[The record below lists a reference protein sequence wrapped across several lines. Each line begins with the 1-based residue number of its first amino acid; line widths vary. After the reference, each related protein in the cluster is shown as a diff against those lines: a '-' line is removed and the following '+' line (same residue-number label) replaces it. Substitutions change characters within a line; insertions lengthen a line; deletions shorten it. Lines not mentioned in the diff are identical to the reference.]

1 MQLWLIGN
9 PLLNPLANVR
19 DLQLKQLH
27 ASISCVFFCHGDN
40 LNIIAKI
47 KNTRSY
53 KCYSGLMPYIK
64 PYAVK
69 TILAVTLCIPIGALD
84 AVIAM
89 SLKPYTDLVMVE
101 KSIQSVWCIPLAIV
115 LFAIVQGALIYLAT
129 YLNAWVGEKMTRDL
143 KFELYGKLLSYDA
156 AYFDKTRS
164 GDIVFKFNTQVDTA
178 SSQLLSKVKL
188 LVSRIF
194 SSISLIA
201 VLIYNSWQ
209 LSVIAITI
217 LSCAFVPMA
226 KIRGKIQRTMEKVV
240 QGSSVLVTE
249 YNEAYA
255 GNKTITAY
263 NLQDYQKSKFWNVV
277 DMVTKVRIKLSQ
289 KTAWLSPI
297 MHLIIAVGIGI
308 SIAVGSYFIVSEKIT
323 SGNFVSFLTALIML
337 YNPIKNF
344 GNNVKEFQLS
354 LFAVEQVLDAL
365 AVTPAIEDNR
375 NAVELESFES
385 KIEFENVVFEYT
397 PGQPVLDQF
406 NLEISKG
413 ETIALVGDSGGGK
426 STIVN
431 LIPRFYEINSGSIK
445 IDGVDIRNYS
455 LRSLRKNIS
464 VVFQDNFLFSGTIRE
479 NIVQGNTNASEEDL
493 RRAVEMAYLGEFID
507 SLKDGLDTEIG
518 ERGILLSGGQR
529 QRIAIARAFIKNSPI
544 LILDEATSA
553 LDNKSE
559 AIVQK
564 AIENLMKDKTV
575 LVIAHRLS
583 TIKNASRIAVIS
595 SGRLVEIGT
604 HDELMDISAGKYRS
618 LYEVQFKSV
627 G

>member
-1 MQLWLIGN
+1 
-9 PLLNPLANVR
+9 
-19 DLQLKQLH
+19 
-27 ASISCVFFCHGDN
+27 
-40 LNIIAKI
+40 
-47 KNTRSY
+47 
-53 KCYSGLMPYIK
+53 MPYIK

-101 KSIQSVWCIPLAIV
+101 KSIQSVWYIPLAIV

-226 KIRGKIQRTMEKVV
+226 KIRSKIQRTMENVV
-240 QGSSVLVTE
+240 LGSSVLVTE

-277 DMVTKVRIKLSQ
+277 DMVAKVRIKLSQ

-365 AVTPAIEDNR
+365 AVTPAIEDNQDST
-375 NAVELESFES
+375 ELRSFES

-397 PGQPVLDQF
+397 PGHPVLDQF

-431 LIPRFYEINSGSIK
+431 LIPRFYEINSGSIR

-479 NIVQGNTNASEEDL
+479 NILQGNTNASDEDL
-493 RRAVEMAYLGEFID
+493 KRAVEMAYLGEFID

-559 AIVQK
+559 SIVQK

-595 SGRLVEIGT
+595 SGKLVEIGT

-618 LYEVQFKSV
+618 LYDVQFKSV

>member
-1 MQLWLIGN
+1 
-9 PLLNPLANVR
+9 
-19 DLQLKQLH
+19 
-27 ASISCVFFCHGDN
+27 
-40 LNIIAKI
+40 
-47 KNTRSY
+47 
-53 KCYSGLMPYIK
+53 MPYIK

-69 TILAVTLCIPIGALD
+69 TILAVTLCIPIGAMD

-101 KSIQSVWCIPLAIV
+101 KSIQAVWYIPLAIV

-226 KIRGKIQRTMEKVV
+226 KIRSKIQRTMEKVV

-375 NAVELESFES
+375 NAVELESFKS

-445 IDGVDIRNYS
+445 IDGIDIRNYS

-493 RRAVEMAYLGEFID
+493 KRAVEMAYLGEFID

>member
-1 MQLWLIGN
+1 
-9 PLLNPLANVR
+9 
-19 DLQLKQLH
+19 
-27 ASISCVFFCHGDN
+27 
-40 LNIIAKI
+40 
-47 KNTRSY
+47 
-53 KCYSGLMPYIK
+53 MPYIK

-69 TILAVTLCIPIGALD
+69 TILAVTLCIPIGAMD

-101 KSIQSVWCIPLAIV
+101 KSIQAVWYIPLAIV

-226 KIRGKIQRTMEKVV
+226 KIRSKIQRTMEKVV

-375 NAVELESFES
+375 NAVELESFKS

-445 IDGVDIRNYS
+445 IDGIDIRNYS

-493 RRAVEMAYLGEFID
+493 KRAVEMAYLGEFID

-604 HDELMDISAGKYRS
+604 HDELMDISNGKYKS

>member
-1 MQLWLIGN
+1 
-9 PLLNPLANVR
+9 
-19 DLQLKQLH
+19 
-27 ASISCVFFCHGDN
+27 
-40 LNIIAKI
+40 
-47 KNTRSY
+47 
-53 KCYSGLMPYIK
+53 MPYIK

-101 KSIQSVWCIPLAIV
+101 KSIQSVWYIPLAIV

-354 LFAVEQVLDAL
+354 LFAVEQVLEAL

-375 NAVELESFES
+375 NSVELESFES

-431 LIPRFYEINSGSIK
+431 LIPRFYEINSGSIR
-445 IDGVDIRNYS
+445 IDGIDIRNYS
-455 LRSLRKNIS
+455 LRSLRKSIS

-479 NIVQGNTNASEEDL
+479 NIVQGNTNASEEEVNK
-493 RRAVEMAYLGEFID
+493 AIEMAYLGEFID

-604 HDELMDISAGKYRS
+604 HDELMDTSAGKYRS

>member
-1 MQLWLIGN
+1 
-9 PLLNPLANVR
+9 
-19 DLQLKQLH
+19 
-27 ASISCVFFCHGDN
+27 
-40 LNIIAKI
+40 
-47 KNTRSY
+47 
-53 KCYSGLMPYIK
+53 MPYIK

-101 KSIQSVWCIPLAIV
+101 KSIQSVWYIPLAIV

-226 KIRGKIQRTMEKVV
+226 KIRSKIQRTMENVV
-240 QGSSVLVTE
+240 LGSSVLVTE

-277 DMVTKVRIKLSQ
+277 DMVAKVRIKLSQ

-365 AVTPAIEDNR
+365 AVTPAIEDNQDST
-375 NAVELESFES
+375 ELRSFES

-397 PGQPVLDQF
+397 PGHPVLDQF

-431 LIPRFYEINSGSIK
+431 LIPRFYEINSGSIR
-445 IDGVDIRNYS
+445 IDGLDIRNYS

-479 NIVQGNTNASEEDL
+479 NILQGNTNASDEDL
-493 RRAVEMAYLGEFID
+493 KRAVEMAYLGEFID

-559 AIVQK
+559 SIVQK

-595 SGRLVEIGT
+595 SGKLVEIGT

-618 LYEVQFKSV
+618 LYDVQFKSV

>member
-1 MQLWLIGN
+1 
-9 PLLNPLANVR
+9 
-19 DLQLKQLH
+19 
-27 ASISCVFFCHGDN
+27 
-40 LNIIAKI
+40 
-47 KNTRSY
+47 
-53 KCYSGLMPYIK
+53 MPYIR

-101 KSIQSVWCIPLAIV
+101 KSIQSVWYIPLAIV

-143 KFELYGKLLSYDA
+143 KFDLYGKLLSYDA

-226 KIRGKIQRTMEKVV
+226 KIRSKIQRTMENVV
-240 QGSSVLVTE
+240 LGSSVLVTE

-277 DMVTKVRIKLSQ
+277 DMVAKVRIKLSQ

-365 AVTPAIEDNR
+365 AVTPAIEDNQDST
-375 NAVELESFES
+375 ELRSFES

-431 LIPRFYEINSGSIK
+431 LIPRFYEINSGSIR

-479 NIVQGNTNASEEDL
+479 NILQGNTNASDEDL
-493 RRAVEMAYLGEFID
+493 KRAVEMAYLGEFID

-559 AIVQK
+559 SIVQK

-595 SGRLVEIGT
+595 SGKLVEIGT

-618 LYEVQFKSV
+618 LYDVQFKSV